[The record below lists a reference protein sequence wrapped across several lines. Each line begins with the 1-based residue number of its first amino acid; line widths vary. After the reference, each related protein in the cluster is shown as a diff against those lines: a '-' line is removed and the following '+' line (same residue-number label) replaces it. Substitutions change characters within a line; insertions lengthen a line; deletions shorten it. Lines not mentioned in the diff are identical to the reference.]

1 MSGAP
6 QAGKPA
12 GGPRRTLRMTE
23 ADEAPAAEAA
33 GQAEA
38 LAEWPAAPALDDL
51 VVTSVRRPGR
61 TLDHRGRLEMTPT
74 DSVHG
79 QRRIRRRRPILAHAP
94 PQALAAAADPWR

>member
-1 MSGAP
+1 
-6 QAGKPA
+6 
-12 GGPRRTLRMTE
+12 MTE

-61 TLDHRGRLEMTPT
+61 TLDHRGRLQEMTPT

-94 PQALAAAADPWR
+94 PQALAAAADPRR